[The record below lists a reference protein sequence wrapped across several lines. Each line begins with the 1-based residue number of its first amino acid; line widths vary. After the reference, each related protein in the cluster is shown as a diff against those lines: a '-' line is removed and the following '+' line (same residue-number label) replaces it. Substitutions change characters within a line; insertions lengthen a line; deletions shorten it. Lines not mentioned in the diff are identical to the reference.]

1 MTGYSVSVLALCYVM
16 LSEVEASPRWLHTIH
31 RHPEEYSD
39 VGISSL
45 ATHYQRGLSLVGFEE
60 ILRYTQ
66 NDSVY
71 SVIVSALC
79 HAEQREASPR

>member
-1 MTGYSVSVLALCYVM
+1 M
-16 LSEVEASPRWLHTIH
+16 LSNAKHL
-31 RHPEEYSD
+31 
-39 VGISSL
+39 L
-45 ATHYQRGLSLVGFEE
+45 ADYTLSTRLSLVGFEV